1 MTVYTVTTNADSGTG
16 SLRAAITSANTD
28 PGSTI
33 QFDSSVFTGGAASAI
48 TLLSDL
54 PEIDASVTIDA
65 STATGVTIDGNHLYQ
80 GLFVASGTVVID
92 DLTIA
97 NAVAQG
103 SLGGAGNGGGPGL
116 GGGL

>member
-80 GLFVASGTVVID
+80 GLFVASGTVVKSMQVRVFENGSTEPK
-92 DLTIA
+92 LTQA
-97 NAVAQG
+97 VNA
-103 SLGGAGNGGGPGL
+103 S
-116 GGGL
+116 